1 MIILC
6 MNMEN
11 KMTNLSQGWK
21 METLGEILSS
31 DKYSIKRGPFGS
43 ALKKSFFVEKGI
55 RIFEQYNPIN
65 NDPHWKRYFISHE
78 KFQEL
83 EAFKATE
90 GDLLISCSGTLGKI
104 VELPKDTEMGII
116 NQALLKIR
124 LNNIKILNSYF
135 IYYFN
140 SPIMQEKILESTLGS
155 AIKNIASVKILKQ
168 IEIPLPP
175 LKEQERI
182 VGILDF
188 TFSKIDE
195 NIKKAKENLA
205 NIDELMQSALQ
216 KAFNPLNDNTK
227 ENYQLPQSWKWK
239 GLGEICFITD
249 GTHKTPNYI
258 ETGIPFLS
266 VKNISKGFFDLSDVK
281 YISLE
286 EHNKLI
292 KRAKP
297 EFGDILICRI
307 GTLGKAI
314 KISLEFE
321 FSIFVSLGLLKPK
334 VKIISDYLVYFLN
347 SYFIEGWINNN
358 KVGGGTHTAKLNL
371 NILEK
376 CPVALPPLKEQ
387 EQIASH
393 LDSVFEKTKALKE
406 LYTKELKDY
415 EELKQSLLDKAF
427 KGEL

>member
-1 MIILC
+1 
-6 MNMEN
+6 
-11 KMTNLSQGWK
+11 MTNLPQGWK

-182 VGILDF
+182 VGILDESF
-188 TFSKIDE
+188 AKIDE
-195 NIKKAKENLA
+195 SIKILEQNLL
-205 NIDELMQSALQ
+205 NLDELMQSALQ
-216 KAFNPLNDNTK
+216 KAFNPLKDNAK
-227 ENYQLPQSWKWK
+227 ENYKLPQGWEWKS
-239 GLGEICFITD
+239 LGEIGEIIT
-249 GTHKTPNYI
+249 GTTPSKNNPNFYGNEYPLFKPSDLNGDMIIKYASDNLSKLGFDNARNLPKDTILVVCIGASIGKVGLSGVNGSCNQQINAIIPNSAFTSKYLFFVCLSNYFQEILKNNASQTTLPIINKT
-258 ETGIPFLS
+258 
-266 VKNISKGFFDLSDVK
+266 
-281 YISLE
+281 
-286 EHNKLI
+286 
-292 KRAKP
+292 
-297 EFGDILICRI
+297 
-307 GTLGKAI
+307 
-314 KISLEFE
+314 E
-321 FSIFVSLGLLKPK
+321 FS
-334 VKIISDYLVYFLN
+334 
-347 SYFIEGWINNN
+347 
-358 KVGGGTHTAKLNL
+358 KLQ
-371 NILEK
+371 I
-376 CPVALPPLKEQ
+376 PLPPIKEQ
-387 EQIASH
+387 EQITSH
-393 LDSVFEKTKALKE
+393 LDELSSHVKNLKQNYQAQIKD
-406 LYTKELKDY
+406 LQELKN
-415 EELKQSLLDKAF
+415 SLLDKAF
-427 KGEL
+427 KGNL